1 MRSTTM
7 EESIASE
14 QGKTQGKDVADA
26 LMLVRNISPTPCCQH
41 RSMLFIEHHDDRR
54 NQLKQEVEDM
64 TKKGPSDTT
73 PHRLSRLTEHPCK
86 DGRHRWSGG
95 QHEIY

>member
-1 MRSTTM
+1 M

-14 QGKTQGKDVADA
+14 QGKTQGKDVADV

-54 NQLKQEVEDM
+54 PTEPTEARRRRHDEEG
-64 TKKGPSDTT
+64 TERHHTT
-73 PHRLSRLTEHPCK
+73 STEQTDRAPVQ
-86 DGRHRWSGG
+86 RRTA
-95 QHEIY
+95 